1 MTELS
6 FLGKLT
12 WFQDKLS
19 SIHSTCGMMSHAS
32 FIYNVDHKAKKKNVV
47 TLTVEVSGP
56 SFWRI

>member
-1 MTELS
+1 MAELS

-32 FIYNVDHKAKKKNVV
+32 FIYNVDHKAKKKMW
-47 TLTVEVSGP
+47 LLLQ
-56 SFWRI
+56 WK